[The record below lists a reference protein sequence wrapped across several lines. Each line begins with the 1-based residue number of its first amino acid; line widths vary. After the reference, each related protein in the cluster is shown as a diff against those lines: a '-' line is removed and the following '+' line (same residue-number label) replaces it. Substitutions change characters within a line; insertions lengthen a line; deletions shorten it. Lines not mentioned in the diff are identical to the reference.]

1 MVKDNTENHEMLIT
15 PEQEKLLDKML
26 KEISRP
32 EIKTVSFR
40 MKDVLTVMP
49 FSSERDMYTLMED
62 DFRKYGKS
70 GKNFHEIRTD
80 AYDTAMKKSGNVS
93 LGKIYGIISRN
104 AKIKDISG
112 LIQLECSLLE
122 KFTVPRKCGKIL
134 YQQAVSGNKQVII
147 LCDGIYPEELIR
159 KILSDC
165 GYDNYYDIVFSGNF
179 DDLLEKSGVSPSEL
193 IHIGG
198 NVEKDVEIPVLKG
211 AKALLLSPEVPLMV
225 KSGRLRGFVQAEKLL
240 DIDSPEYLALRCAFG
255 LYAMYAF
262 DVPQNKVI
270 KSDFCNNPYMTG
282 FIVFGTLSLID
293 GFAPETDLQREILS
307 GLEKNPKIIQG
318 MNDFRYLYGK
328 YFSDYEISC
337 TGCELPF
344 IFLERHSAPA
354 DRLSFRSCISDGLYK
369 KWTQNITEPKI
380 LPVYSRAVRKNALS
394 KIADKLFPPNTK
406 VRTIAD
412 RILAKSHL

>member
-1 MVKDNTENHEMLIT
+1 MVRKENHDMLTT
-15 PEQEKLLDKML
+15 PEQEKLLNKML
-26 KEISRP
+26 NEISRP

-49 FSSERDMYTLMED
+49 FSSERDMFMLMEE

-80 AYDTAMKKSGNVS
+80 ACNTVMKKSGDIS
-93 LGKIYGIISRN
+93 LEKIYGIISRT

-112 LIQLECSLLE
+112 LVQLECDLLE
-122 KFTVPRKCGKIL
+122 KFTVPRNCGKIL
-134 YQQAVSGNKQVII
+134 YNQAITHKKKVII
-147 LCDGIYPEELIR
+147 LCDRIYPEELIK
-159 KILSDC
+159 KILSGC
-165 GYDNYYDIVFSGNF
+165 GYDNYDDIVFS
-179 DDLLEKSGVSPSEL
+179 DDFGDVLEKSGVSPSEL

-225 KSGRLRGFVQAEKLL
+225 KSGRLRGFIQAEKLL
-240 DIDSPEYLALRCAFG
+240 EIDSPEYLALRCAFG

-262 DVPQNKVI
+262 DIPQNKII
-270 KSDFCNNPYMTG
+270 KSDFCNNPYMIG
-282 FIVFGTLSLID
+282 FIVFGTLDII
-293 GFAPETDLQREILS
+293 GNFTPETALQREILS
-307 GLEKNPKIIQG
+307 GLEKNQKIIQG
-318 MNDFRYLYGK
+318 RNDFRYLYGK
-328 YFSDYEISC
+328 YFSDYEISR

-344 IFLERHSAPA
+344 IFLEKHSAPA
-354 DRLSFRSCISDGLYK
+354 DRNFFRSCIPDGIYK
-369 KWTQNITEPKI
+369 KWTQNITEPEI
-380 LPVYSRAVRKNALS
+380 LPVYSRPVRKNALS